1 MTNYSRLRR
10 VSGFSPCVFRLFPIF
25 PGAIR
30 LRHCER
36 RKTAPEFN
44 LSNLERI
51 DRIMTSVISPQIA
64 ALIIC
69 LVAAAGIATYWF
81 LRPVHHYG
89 YKHLFN
95 ALRET
100 TFDSVFILDGEGR
113 IQAANEVAVDAF
125 GQTIDEMHD
134 QPLSSLFVREDE
146 GRYAG
151 VVEADAVLERDF
163 YRNSRTIHAMAV
175 GPGQREFH
183 AELRV
188 RPVFGS
194 LRPRFVVVARE
205 VTPKISIGRSATSSD
220 QKYRRMFNQEQP
232 IEREPMRAQ
241 SAASQQQ

>member
-1 MTNYSRLRR
+1 
-10 VSGFSPCVFRLFPIF
+10 
-25 PGAIR
+25 
-30 LRHCER
+30 
-36 RKTAPEFN
+36 
-44 LSNLERI
+44 
-51 DRIMTSVISPQIA
+51 MTSVISPQIA
-64 ALIIC
+64 ALVLLI
-69 LVAAAGIATYWF
+69 VAAAAVATFW
-81 LRPVHHYG
+81 LVRPVHRYG

-100 TFDSVFILDGEGR
+100 TFDSVFLLDGEGR
-113 IQAANEVAVDAF
+113 IRAANEVAVDAF
-125 GQTIDEMHD
+125 GQTIDELHD

-163 YRNSRTIHAMAV
+163 YRNSRTIHAMAI

-205 VTPKISIGRSATSSD
+205 VTPKVALGRTSTSSD
-220 QKYRRMFNQEQP
+220 QKYRRMFNQEQQ
-232 IEREPMRAQ
+232 IKREPMGAQ
-241 SAASQQQ
+241 GAASQQQ